1 MFYGP
6 HAACDDAPEPVEDDY
21 AAGYGDVDVREAP
34 TPAAF
39 RDEVAEAVRVE
50 RAAGGFVVAE
60 GRAARVVLVEDPLVP
75 YGYNGKCAWHLLAVG
90 DPPADENPLKLEN
103 CFVRRRR
110 PTCVFVVTR
119 TSFVGIGFSA
129 GRGVFPQFSNMGA
142 RALVV
147 RRLGFYPKVLRV
159 PDWVQKFLLL
169 RSRLHEADSGRLG

>member
-21 AAGYGDVDVREAP
+21 AAGHGDVDVREAP

-90 DPPADENPLKLEN
+90 CPPADENPLKLEN

-110 PTCVFVVTR
+110 PTYVFVVTR
-119 TSFVGIGFSA
+119 TSFVGIGSSA
-129 GRGVFPQFSNMGA
+129 GRGMLPYTS
-142 RALVV
+142 
-147 RRLGFYPKVLRV
+147 
-159 PDWVQKFLLL
+159 
-169 RSRLHEADSGRLG
+169 